1 MSFSPISPAA
11 LFDLSGRT
19 ALVTGGSVSIGRAIA
34 LQLAA
39 AGADV
44 AIQFSPQADA
54 QFGLADAASETCAQI
69 VALLRRG
76 IAIAADFA
84 EAGAASRIVAEAAT
98 ALGRVDILV
107 ICASIQSR
115 QPFEALSADEIARHV
130 AINFTSTVELLQTA
144 LGPMAERGWGR
155 VLSIGSVN
163 QTRPDAELSI
173 YAALKAAQHNL
184 MLNLARRYADRGV
197 TVNTLSPGLVATE
210 RNRWRRRSASA
221 WRSIEQQANP
231 MHRAAE
237 PGDMAG
243 AALLLCSQASSFI
256 TGADL
261 QATGG
266 GHL

>member
-115 QPFEALSADEIARHV
+115 QPFEALSADEIARMWPS
-130 AINFTSTVELLQTA
+130 TSH
-144 LGPMAERGWGR
+144 
-155 VLSIGSVN
+155 
-163 QTRPDAELSI
+163 RPSSCCKRHWDRWPSAAGDACC
-173 YAALKAAQHNL
+173 
-184 MLNLARRYADRGV
+184 
-197 TVNTLSPGLVATE
+197 
-210 RNRWRRRSASA
+210 RSAA
-221 WRSIEQQANP
+221 
-231 MHRAAE
+231 
-237 PGDMAG
+237 
-243 AALLLCSQASSFI
+243 
-256 TGADL
+256 
-261 QATGG
+261 
-266 GHL
+266 